1 MFYPTIYFR
10 EIERRNYKIVVKSRR
25 LILLSLIF
33 VVIICSIFASQIY
46 CVMGASSYICNI
58 EYFRLLIWADF
69 FKVAASLYGLYL
81 TYKIKTYQNLMIMS
95 CGMIVDI
102 VLLTLFVNTNGII
115 SACYATIVS
124 YMIVLLLMLY
134 FSYKKERKELSNYG
148 FN

>member
-1 MFYPTIYFR
+1 
-10 EIERRNYKIVVKSRR
+10 
-25 LILLSLIF
+25 
-33 VVIICSIFASQIY
+33 
-46 CVMGASSYICNI
+46 
-58 EYFRLLIWADF
+58 
-69 FKVAASLYGLYL
+69 
-81 TYKIKTYQNLMIMS
+81 MIMS